1 MELTNGFMELSSND
15 LVEICGGDINWG
27 KLGYD
32 KAIAWCNFWGSVGEG
47 VYDILH

>member
-15 LVEICGGDINWG
+15 LMEASGGIRNWG
-27 KLGYD
+27 EIGERAAK
-32 KAIAWCNFWGSVGEG
+32 AWCDFWGSVGEG